1 MFLLRGLVARE
12 DLVAMRWLRTNI
24 ASIALGL
31 VFAAG
36 LALLLYPWAASTF
49 NAWREGQLIEN
60 YQTQTEKISK
70 SDADAWIARARSYNE
85 SLSGKGVPDAFAI
98 HSATDNQNYR
108 QQLAFRDDGV
118 MGYISIPAINV
129 NLPIYHGTGKKVLQK
144 GAGHLQGSALPVGGK
159 GTHAVIS
166 AHRGLPSASM
176 FTDLDLLQAGDR
188 FYITVLGRKLA
199 YEVDKIEEV
208 DPDETRS
215 LAVEEDKDLVT
226 LVTCTPYGVN
236 TKRLLVRGHR
246 VAYSRKTEAADAE
259 GARGGI
265 FTQYGIWALGG
276 FSVVVL
282 FATFAW
288 WRTHEGERAGSRS
301 AKVARSCRH
310 DRRRV

>member
-1 MFLLRGLVARE
+1 
-12 DLVAMRWLRTNI
+12 MRWFRTHI
-24 ASIALGL
+24 VSIALGL

-36 LALLLYPWAASTF
+36 LVLLLYPWAASTF
-49 NAWREGQLIEN
+49 NAWRESQLIGN
-60 YQTQTEKISK
+60 YQVQTEKISK
-70 SDADAWIARARSYNE
+70 SDVSKWISRARGYNK
-85 SLSGKGVPDAFAI
+85 SLQGKGVPDAFAI
-98 HSATDNQNYR
+98 HSATDSQNYR

-118 MGYISIPAINV
+118 MGYITIPAISI

-176 FTDLDLLQAGDR
+176 FTDLDLLQVGDR

-208 DPDETRS
+208 DPDQTRS
-215 LAVEEDKDLVT
+215 LAIEEDKDLLT

-246 VAYSRKTEAADAE
+246 VAYSKKVEAADAE
-259 GARGGI
+259 NTRGGI
-265 FTQYGIWALGG
+265 FTQYGIWVLGG
-276 FSVVVL
+276 LSVVVL

-288 WRTHEGERAGSRS
+288 QRTHDRDRVRSRVQEKTGRRSHEG
-301 AKVARSCRH
+301 RH
-310 DRRRV
+310 V